1 MVRHFI
7 ETNTITPK
15 NNSSKTPHLRGFFIF
30 DTMRNT
36 VALIISLI
44 LLVGCSFNPDPIRSA
59 FKEDDFLRSIVKD
72 KDNYEIQILYTEVS
86 KNNLGQTEF
95 SDFKFQLNDE
105 KYFYPAS
112 TIKLPIAVMA
122 LSKINEL
129 RAKGSTISPKSKI
142 KLSLINNNQEIIL
155 KDSITSFQN
164 LIADVFL
171 VSDNSASNV
180 LIDFIGY
187 NYFNSSMSNLGFE
200 NTYLNHKFN
209 PDPFVDSTWVIST
222 LDNEIISSNANQITV
237 LATSNIFNLKKGE
250 KRFIDGEIKNESL
263 DFSSKNRSS
272 LTDMHNI
279 IKNLIYPEISFS
291 KFNLNVEDYDFL
303 RYWMSRFTYED
314 LGAKYIGDAKFF
326 NSYNKFFIHGTDTIL
341 NNTDIRV
348 YNKIGQAYGTST
360 DSGYIKNYKEDVEFF
375 LTATIYTN
383 KNKIIN
389 DNIYEYGETA
399 IPFLSRLSKALYKN
413 LLD

>member
-1 MVRHFI
+1 
-7 ETNTITPK
+7 
-15 NNSSKTPHLRGFFIF
+15 
-30 DTMRNT
+30 MRNT
-36 VALIISLI
+36 AALIITLI
-44 LLVGCSFNPDPIRSA
+44 LLVGCSFNPDPIRST
-59 FKEDDFLRSIVKD
+59 FKEDDFLRSILKD
-72 KDNYEIQILYTEVS
+72 KDKYEIQILYTEVS
-86 KNNLGQTEF
+86 KNSIGQSEF
-95 SDFKFQLNDE
+95 SDFQFQLNDE

-129 RAKGSTISPKSKI
+129 RAEGSTLSPKSKI

-187 NYFNSSMSNLGFE
+187 NYFNSSMSNSGFE

-209 PDPFVDSTWVIST
+209 PDPYVDSTWIIST
-222 LDNEIISSNANQITV
+222 LDNETISSNANQITV
-237 LATSNIFNLKKGE
+237 LASSNISNLKKGE

-279 IKNLIYPEISFS
+279 IKNLIYPEISIS

-326 NSYNKFFIHGTDTIL
+326 KSYNKFFIHGTDTIL

-360 DSGYIKNYKEDVEFF
+360 DSAYIKNYKEDVEFF

>member
-1 MVRHFI
+1 
-7 ETNTITPK
+7 
-15 NNSSKTPHLRGFFIF
+15 
-30 DTMRNT
+30 MRN
-36 VALIISLI
+36 VFVLFISL
-44 LLVGCSFNPDPIRSA
+44 LLFIGCSLSPDPLKSA
-59 FKEDDFLRSIVKD
+59 FKTDEFLKKIVKD
-72 KDNYEIQILYTEVS
+72 KDNYEIQILYTELS

-95 SDFKFQLNDE
+95 SDFQFQLNDE

-112 TIKLPIAVMA
+112 TIKLPIAVLA

-129 RAKGSTISPKSKI
+129 RADGLNISIKSKI
-142 KLSLINNNQEIIL
+142 QLTLINNKKEIII

-171 VSDNSASNV
+171 ISDNSASNV

-187 NYFNSSMSNLGFE
+187 NYFNSSMNDSGFK

-209 PDPFVDSTWVIST
+209 PDPFVDSTWIINT
-222 LDNEIISSNANQITV
+222 LDNEIISSNKNQTTV
-237 LATSNIFNLKKGE
+237 TASSNISNLKKGK
-250 KRFIDGEIKNESL
+250 KRFLDGEIENKSL
-263 DFSSKNRSS
+263 DFSLKNRSS

-279 IKNLIYPEISFS
+279 MKNLIYPDISS
-291 KFNLNVEDYDFL
+291 STFNLNVEDYDFL

-314 LGAKYIGDAKFF
+314 LGAKYIGDPKFF
-326 NSYNKFFIHGTDTIL
+326 NSFNKFFIYGNDTIL
-341 NNTDIRV
+341 SNTDVRV

-360 DSGYIKNYKEDVEFF
+360 DSAYIKNYKEDIEFF

-383 KNKIIN
+383 KNEIIN
-389 DNIYEYGETA
+389 DDIYEYGDTA

>member
-1 MVRHFI
+1 
-7 ETNTITPK
+7 
-15 NNSSKTPHLRGFFIF
+15 
-30 DTMRNT
+30 MRNIF
-36 VALIISLI
+36 LLFISLFV
-44 LLVGCSFNPDPIRSA
+44 LQGCYFSSDPIKSA
-59 FKEDDFLRSIVKD
+59 IKEDEFVRKIIKY

-95 SDFKFQLNDE
+95 KDFQFQLNDE

-112 TIKLPIAVMA
+112 TIKLPIAIMT

-129 RAKGSTISPKSKI
+129 RAEGSNISLKSKL
-142 KLSLINNNQEIIL
+142 KLSLINNKKEIIV
-155 KDSITSFQN
+155 KDSISSFQN

-187 NYFNSSMSNLGFE
+187 NYFNSSMINAGYQ

-209 PDPFVDSTWVIST
+209 PDPFVDSSWIITT
-222 LDNEIISSNANQITV
+222 LDNDVISSKENKRNVIAG
-237 LATSNIFNLKKGE
+237 SNISNLKKGE
-250 KRFIDGEIKNESL
+250 RSLVNGKIINESM
-263 DFSSKNRSS
+263 DFSLKNRSS

-279 IKNLIYPEISFS
+279 MKNLIYPEITLS

-314 LGAKYIGDAKFF
+314 LGNKYISDDRFF
-326 NSYNKFFIHGTDTIL
+326 NSYNKFFIHGMDTIL
-341 NNTDIRV
+341 KSSDIRV

-360 DSGYIKNYKEDVEFF
+360 DSAYIKNYKEDVEFF

-383 KNKIIN
+383 KNEIMN
-389 DNIYEYGETA
+389 DNIYEYGDTA
-399 IPFLSRLSKALYKN
+399 IPFLSRLSKNLYKN
-413 LLD
+413 LID

>member
-1 MVRHFI
+1 
-7 ETNTITPK
+7 
-15 NNSSKTPHLRGFFIF
+15 
-30 DTMRNT
+30 MRNT
-36 VALIISLI
+36 AALIITLI
-44 LLVGCSFNPDPIRSA
+44 LLVGCSFNPDPIRST
-59 FKEDDFLRSIVKD
+59 FKEDDFLRSILKD

-86 KNNLGQTEF
+86 KNSIGQSEF
-95 SDFKFQLNDE
+95 SDFQFQLNDE

-129 RAKGSTISPKSKI
+129 RAEGSTISPKSKI

-187 NYFNSSMSNLGFE
+187 NYFNSSMSNSGFE

-209 PDPFVDSTWVIST
+209 PDPFVDSTWIIST

-237 LATSNIFNLKKGE
+237 LASSNISNLKKGE

-279 IKNLIYPEISFS
+279 IKNLIYPEISIS

-326 NSYNKFFIHGTDTIL
+326 KSYNKFFIHGTDTIL

-360 DSGYIKNYKEDVEFF
+360 DSAYIKNYKEDVEFF

-389 DNIYEYGETA
+389 DNIYEYGEAA

>member
-1 MVRHFI
+1 
-7 ETNTITPK
+7 
-15 NNSSKTPHLRGFFIF
+15 
-30 DTMRNT
+30 MRNT

-44 LLVGCSFNPDPIRSA
+44 LLVGCSFTPDPIRSA
-59 FKEDDFLRSIVKD
+59 FKEDDFLRSILKD
-72 KDNYEIQILYTEVS
+72 KDKYEIQILYTEVS
-86 KNNLGQTEF
+86 KNSIGQSEF
-95 SDFKFQLNDE
+95 SDFQFQLNDE

-129 RAKGSTISPKSKI
+129 RAEGSTITPKSKI

-187 NYFNSSMSNLGFE
+187 NYFNSSMSNSGFE
-200 NTYLNHKFN
+200 NTYLNQKFN
-209 PDPFVDSTWVIST
+209 PDPFVDSTWIISNI
-222 LDNEIISSNANQITV
+222 DNEIISSNENQITV
-237 LATSNIFNLKKGE
+237 SASSNISNLKKGK
-250 KRFIDGEIKNESL
+250 KRFINGEIKNESL
-263 DFSSKNRSS
+263 DFTLKNRSS
-272 LTDMHNI
+272 LTDMHKI
-279 IKNLIYPEISFS
+279 MKNLIYPETSLS

-314 LGAKYIGDAKFF
+314 IGDKFKTEKKYF
-326 NSYNKFFIHGTDTIL
+326 DSYNKFFIHGEDTIVRDK
-341 NNTDIRV
+341 NIRV
-348 YNKIGQAYGTST
+348 YNKIGQAYGTSI
-360 DSGYIKNYKEDVEFF
+360 DNAYIKNYQDDVEFF

-383 KNKIIN
+383 KNKTIN
-389 DNIYEYGETA
+389 DNVYEYDQTA
-399 IPFLSRLSKALYKN
+399 IPFLSKLSKSIYSRLSK
-413 LLD
+413 

>member
-1 MVRHFI
+1 
-7 ETNTITPK
+7 
-15 NNSSKTPHLRGFFIF
+15 
-30 DTMRNT
+30 MRNT
-36 VALIISLI
+36 AALIITLI
-44 LLVGCSFNPDPIRSA
+44 LLVGCSFNPDPIRST

-86 KNNLGQTEF
+86 KNSNGQSEF
-95 SDFKFQLNDE
+95 SDFHFQLNDE

-129 RAKGSTISPKSKI
+129 RAEGSTLSPKSKI

-187 NYFNSSMSNLGFE
+187 NYFNSSMSNSGFE

-209 PDPFVDSTWVIST
+209 PDPYVDSTWIIST
-222 LDNEIISSNANQITV
+222 LDNEIISSNANQIPV
-237 LATSNIFNLKKGE
+237 LASSNISNLKKGE

-279 IKNLIYPEISFS
+279 IKNLIYPEISIS

-341 NNTDIRV
+341 KNTDIRV

-360 DSGYIKNYKEDVEFF
+360 DNAYIKNYNEDVEFF

-389 DNIYEYGETA
+389 DNIYEYGEIA